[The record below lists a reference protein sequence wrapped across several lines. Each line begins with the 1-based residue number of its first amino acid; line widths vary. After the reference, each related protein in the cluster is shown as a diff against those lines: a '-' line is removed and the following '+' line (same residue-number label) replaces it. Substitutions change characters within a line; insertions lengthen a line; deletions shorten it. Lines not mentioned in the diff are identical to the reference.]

1 MSILTILAHRL
12 LWVLGIAHS
21 DISFHNLMLDG
32 GKGILNDFDL
42 ASIMKPGDISPPK
55 KGHRRTGTSMF
66 MPLELLTDPDVEG
79 LVPRVYRHEL
89 ESFAWVL
96 LYATL
101 CVDNDNG
108 KENLNVSPFRD
119 WVRLNSTELGEH
131 KSAFMLMGTRHIRKL
146 VRDPYQKVLL
156 STFHVWRDLL
166 NKQEE
171 ASYNQTSTPSL
182 PSDESLLTQVVAAL
196 GFSHDK
202 WIDFKISPKDTPLIL
217 MMMAST
223 TGSTVIAEN
232 QYPSSTSALPVV
244 GATVAGGWDLSQGPD
259 DHEDIYE

>member
-1 MSILTILAHRL
+1 
-12 LWVLGIAHS
+12 
-21 DISFHNLMLDG
+21 MLDG
-32 GKGILNDFDL
+32 DKGILNDFDL
-42 ASIMKPGDISPPK
+42 ASIMKPGDPTPPE
-55 KGHRRTGTSMF
+55 KGRRCTGTSMF
-66 MPLELLTDPDVEG
+66 MPLELLIDPGVEG
-79 LVPRVYRHEL
+79 LVPRVYHHEL

-101 CVDNDNG
+101 CVDHG
-108 KENLNVSPFRD
+108 EENLNVSPFRD

-131 KSAFMLMGTRHIRKL
+131 KSAFILMGTFHIRKL

-171 ASYNQTSTPSL
+171 ASYYQTSTPSL

-202 WIDFKISPKDTPLIL
+202 WIDFKISPTKDTPPT
-217 MMMAST
+217 MASTMAST
-223 TGSTVIAEN
+223 TGSTVIAEDLVE
-232 QYPSSTSALPVV
+232 YPSSTSALPVV
-244 GATVAGGWDLSQGPD
+244 CATVAGGWVLSQGPD
-259 DHEDIYE
+259 DHEDI